1 MRRSLPAEGIDDD
14 SGTAPDSSME
24 LPGAW
29 DAPAVTDM
37 PTSASTEP
45 SSTPDPTSAPDPT
58 SDWTPTDDTQAI
70 RGHDTVPVP
79 HDLPVSHDV
88 QVPLAPAPTPTPQA
102 GPVGADLSALP
113 PPIMPPY
120 AVGPGG
126 QPAPGQPGAPGQQGQ
141 VRGTNGLAVA
151 ALCCGLAAVVPVA
164 GVVAIVL
171 GVVALH
177 QLRQVRQAPQVH
189 GSGQRGRGMAIAGIV
204 LGTIGTLVWAG
215 LLALGIIS
223 AVSGTSQGTSSS
235 TTAAPAPGGSAG
247 KPEIFVDDLR
257 AGDCFSGGRTD
268 QVDLVNPIPCSSAHE
283 SQVVT
288 IFELPDEPYP
298 GEDAVIAAAE
308 EGCAE
313 KADPLLTD
321 AAYDDLEP
329 SFIYP
334 DSYTWRGDRTVLCL
348 VEAPTGTTTGSAL
361 K

>member
-1 MRRSLPAEGIDDD
+1 M
-14 SGTAPDSSME
+14 
-24 LPGAW
+24 
-29 DAPAVTDM
+29 
-37 PTSASTEP
+37 
-45 SSTPDPTSAPDPT
+45 
-58 SDWTPTDDTQAI
+58 
-70 RGHDTVPVP
+70 P
-79 HDLPVSHDV
+79 HDRPVSHDV
-88 QVPLAPAPTPTPQA
+88 PVPPAPTLDPRPRRPAPA

-113 PPIMPPY
+113 PPFMPPY

-126 QPAPGQPGAPGQQGQ
+126 QGRVSGPGQ
-141 VRGTNGLAVA
+141 RGTNGLAIA

-177 QLRQVRQAPQVH
+177 QLRQVRMRLGPAGPGHGDRRHRARHPRHARLGRAARARHHRRRERPSSRAP
-189 GSGQRGRGMAIAGIV
+189 RPAPRP
-204 LGTIGTLVWAG
+204 
-215 LLALGIIS
+215 
-223 AVSGTSQGTSSS
+223 
-235 TTAAPAPGGSAG
+235 APAGRPASS
-247 KPEIFVDDLR
+247 EIFVDDLE

-268 QVDLVNPIPCSSAHE
+268 QIDLVTPVPCTSAHE

-288 IFELPDEPYP
+288 IFELPDGPYP
-298 GEDAVIAAAE
+298 GEDEVIAAAE
-308 EGCAE
+308 EGCTD

>member
-1 MRRSLPAEGIDDD
+1 
-14 SGTAPDSSME
+14 
-24 LPGAW
+24 
-29 DAPAVTDM
+29 M
-37 PTSASTEP
+37 PTSAPTES
-45 SSTPDPTSAPDPT
+45 SSTSDPTSAPDPT

-70 RGHDTVPVP
+70 HGQDTVPVP

-88 QVPLAPAPTPTPQA
+88 PVPPAPTPPATAGA
-102 GPVGADLSALP
+102 GPAGADLSALP
-113 PPIMPPY
+113 PPFLPPY

-126 QPAPGQPGAPGQQGQ
+126 QAAPGQLGGLSGQGQ
-141 VRGTNGLAVA
+141 LPGTNGLAIA
-151 ALCCGLAAVVPVA
+151 ALCCGLAAVVPVV

-235 TTAAPAPGGSAG
+235 ATAAPGGSAG
-247 KPEIFVDDLR
+247 KPEIFVDDLE

-268 QVDLVNPIPCSSAHE
+268 QIDLVNPVPCTSAHE

-288 IFELPDEPYP
+288 IFELPEGDYP
-298 GEDAVIAAAE
+298 GEDEVIAAAE
-308 EGCAE
+308 EGCAD

-321 AAYDDLEP
+321 AAFGDLEP

>member
-1 MRRSLPAEGIDDD
+1 MPVPPAADRGSAGGALRARRPRRARRRGPL
-14 SGTAPDSSME
+14 
-24 LPGAW
+24 
-29 DAPAVTDM
+29 DAPAAVH
-37 PTSASTEP
+37 A
-45 SSTPDPTSAPDPT
+45 AVC
-58 SDWTPTDDTQAI
+58 
-70 RGHDTVPVP
+70 RGARWAGR
-79 HDLPVSHDV
+79 VSRV
-88 QVPLAPAPTPTPQA
+88 SRA
-102 GPVGADLSALP
+102 
-113 PPIMPPY
+113 
-120 AVGPGG
+120 
-126 QPAPGQPGAPGQQGQ
+126 
-141 VRGTNGLAVA
+141 GTNGLAIA

-177 QLRQVRQAPQVH
+177 QLRQARQAH
-189 GSGQRGRGMAIAGIV
+189 GAGQRGRGMAIAGIV

-215 LLALGIIS
+215 LLDARHHRRRERAG
-223 AVSGTSQGTSSS
+223 AEHGVQRH
-235 TTAAPAPGGSAG
+235 APAPAG
-247 KPEIFVDDLR
+247 RPVSPEIFVDDLE

-268 QVDLVNPIPCSSAHE
+268 QIDLVNPIPCTSAHE

-298 GEDAVIAAAE
+298 GEDEVIAAAE
-308 EGCAE
+308 EGCAD